1 MERMTRLRARILLGL
16 FAFIMVLYAMRLF
29 NLQIISTDGNT
40 DNTTYYTTVTTVRA
54 AGAIFWTGTARF
66 WLATA
71 LLTTWFS
78 TISLSNPQ
86 ITAMNTC
93 IPC

>member
-40 DNTTYYTTVTTVRA
+40 DNDRDHTQCIQYH
-54 AGAIFWTGTARF
+54 G
-66 WLATA
+66 
-71 LLTTWFS
+71 
-78 TISLSNPQ
+78 
-86 ITAMNTC
+86 NTC
-93 IPC
+93 MASVL

>member
-40 DNTTYYTTVTTVRA
+40 DNTTYYTTVTTVQ
-54 AGAIFWTGTARF
+54 WTGARVAKGF
-66 WLATA
+66 EEAD
-71 LLTTWFS
+71 S
-78 TISLSNPQ
+78 
-86 ITAMNTC
+86 
-93 IPC
+93 

>member
-40 DNTTYYTTVTTVRA
+40 DNTT
-54 AGAIFWTGTARF
+54 
-66 WLATA
+66 
-71 LLTTWFS
+71 
-78 TISLSNPQ
+78 
-86 ITAMNTC
+86 
-93 IPC
+93 

>member
-40 DNTTYYTTVTTVRA
+40 DNTTYYTTVKIGRA
-54 AGAIFWTGTARF
+54 SCRERV
-66 WLATA
+66 
-71 LLTTWFS
+71 
-78 TISLSNPQ
+78 
-86 ITAMNTC
+86 
-93 IPC
+93 

>member
-40 DNTTYYTTVTTVRA
+40 DN
-54 AGAIFWTGTARF
+54 
-66 WLATA
+66 
-71 LLTTWFS
+71 S
-78 TISLSNPQ
+78 TICKRSRKKPRHIRNS
-86 ITAMNTC
+86 TNTIQYSVNSRWRRKC
-93 IPC
+93 IYSGL